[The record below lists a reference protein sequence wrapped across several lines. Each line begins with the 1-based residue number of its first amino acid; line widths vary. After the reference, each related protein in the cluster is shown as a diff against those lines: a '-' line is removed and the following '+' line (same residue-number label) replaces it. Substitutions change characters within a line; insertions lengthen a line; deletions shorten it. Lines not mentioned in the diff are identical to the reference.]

1 MSAIK
6 IQNLEKTF
14 GIRTIFKNVS
24 FELKRGER
32 LALIGANGAGKTTLI
47 KCLIGEEDYTDG
59 AVIIPYGE
67 TIGYL
72 KQDVTSTW
80 LGPTCMIRKRAC
92 EKRKKP
98 CR

>member
-1 MSAIK
+1 MAAIK

-59 AVIIPYGE
+59 AVIVTYGE
-67 TIGYL
+67 TNGYL
-72 KQDVTSTW
+72 KKDLTSKYEAT
-80 LGPTCMIRKRAC
+80 
-92 EKRKKP
+92 
-98 CR
+98 